1 MPFPINSQMQKEKL
15 RIIKIGGNV
24 VDTPS
29 VLSQV
34 LRDFSAIEGRKIV
47 VHGGGKIADV
57 LLKKMDIVPQKI
69 EGRRITDAATLD
81 VVTMVYAGLI
91 NKKMVAELQSI
102 GCNALGL
109 TGADVNAIEAHK
121 RVSKN
126 GIDYGFAGDI
136 DAVNT
141 DVLSKLLDSVAE
153 TLVFAPITHDKKGQ
167 LLNTNA
173 DTIAATLAVALSEK
187 FDVTLKYIFEKK
199 GVLAD
204 PKDDESV
211 ISTMNYADFQAGK
224 ADGSIYEGMI
234 PKLDNAFNVLKS
246 GVSSVVICGIEG
258 VNSAVGTV
266 LIA

>member
-1 MPFPINSQMQKEKL
+1 MQNNKL
-15 RIIKIGGNV
+15 LIIKIGGNV

-29 VLSQV
+29 VLTQV

-69 EGRRITDAATLD
+69 EGRRITDEATLD

-102 GCNALGL
+102 GCNAIGL
-109 TGADVNAIEAHK
+109 TGADMNAIQAHK
-121 RVSKN
+121 RISKN

-136 DAVNT
+136 DVVNT
-141 DVLSKLLDSVAE
+141 KSIAKLLNSTAD
-153 TLVFAPITHDKKGQ
+153 TIVFAPITHDKKGQ

-173 DTIAATLAVALSEK
+173 DTIAATLAVALSKK

-199 GVLAD
+199 GVLSD
-204 PKDDESV
+204 PKDDDSV
-211 ISTMNYADFQAGK
+211 ITTMNYADFQAGK

-246 GVSSVVICGIEG
+246 GVTSVVICGVEG
-258 VNSAVGTV
+258 VNTNVGTS
-266 LIA
+266 LKQ

>member
-1 MPFPINSQMQKEKL
+1 MSKDKL
-15 RIIKIGGNV
+15 LIIKIGGNV

-34 LRDFSAIEGRKIV
+34 LRDFSAIEGRKMV

-69 EGRRITDAATLD
+69 EGRRITDEATLD

-91 NKKMVAELQSI
+91 NKKIVAELQSV

-109 TGADVNAIEAHK
+109 TGADMNAIQAHK

-136 DAVNT
+136 DNT
-141 DVLSKLLDSVAE
+141 NTEGVSKLLDSIAD

-173 DTIAATLAVALSEK
+173 DTIAATLAVAMSEK
-187 FDVTLKYIFEKK
+187 YDVTLKFIFEKK
-199 GVLAD
+199 GVLSNPA
-204 PKDDESV
+204 DDESV
-211 ISTMNYADFQAGK
+211 IPTMRYADFQAGK

-246 GVSSVVICGIEG
+246 GVSSVIICGVEG
-258 VNSAVGTV
+258 VNSAVGTR
-266 LIA
+266 LLNDE

>member
-1 MPFPINSQMQKEKL
+1 M
-15 RIIKIGGNV
+15 
-24 VDTPS
+24 DTPS

-34 LRDFSAIEGRKIV
+34 LRDFAAIEGRKIV

-57 LLKKMDIVPQKI
+57 VLKKMDLTPQKT
-69 EGRRITDAATLD
+69 EGRRITDEATLD

-91 NKKMVAELQSI
+91 NKKIVAALQSLD
-102 GCNALGL
+102 CNALGL
-109 TGADVNAIEAHK
+109 TGADMNAIQAHK
-121 RVSKN
+121 RMSTN

-136 DAVNT
+136 DAVNKEGI
-141 DVLSKLLDSVAE
+141 SNLLEFTAE

-173 DTIAATLAVALSEK
+173 DTIAATLAVSMSEK
-187 FDVTLKYIFEKK
+187 YDVTLKFIFEKK

-204 PKDDESV
+204 PKDNESV
-211 ISTMNYADFQAGK
+211 ISTMRYADFQAGK

-234 PKLDNAFNVLKS
+234 PKLDNAFNVLKN

-258 VNSAVGTV
+258 VNSDVGTA
-266 LIA
+266 LIE

>member
-1 MPFPINSQMQKEKL
+1 MRNNDKL
-15 RIIKIGGNV
+15 LIIKIGGNV

-69 EGRRITDAATLD
+69 EGRRITDEATLD

-102 GCNALGL
+102 GCNAIGL
-109 TGADVNAIEAHK
+109 TGADMNAIQAHK

-136 DAVNT
+136 DVVNT
-141 DVLSKLLDSVAE
+141 KSIAKLLNSTAD
-153 TLVFAPITHDKKGQ
+153 TIVFAPITHDKKGQ

-173 DTIAATLAVALSEK
+173 DTIAASLAVALSKK

-204 PKDDESV
+204 PKDDDSV
-211 ISTMNYADFQAGK
+211 IETMNYADFQAGK

-234 PKLDNAFNVLKS
+234 PKLDNAFNVLKN
-246 GVSSVVICGIEG
+246 GVASVVICGVEG
-258 VNSAVGTV
+258 VNTNVGTR
-266 LIA
+266 LKQ